1 MTPSSLRRF
10 LKAWCVVSALIG
22 SILLGAFSVSAS
34 FPVHVE
40 ATPNVTV
47 SPCSAG
53 QCVIFALSYANV
65 SFGNGVN
72 AGFIQVTTA
81 GCILLDATG
90 ICVSKIPAAWP
101 GATVNVTYWN
111 PTASIG
117 ILAVM
122 TVLAPVGAT
131 VNFTVT
137 GATLGKSLLM
147 TKNGGFLG
155 LTPVSSTGNASF
167 SWYVTSAAD
176 PIFQI
181 AVFENIGGPGEP
193 RPGVGLFIVP
203 HFSVTRFFALFD
215 ASSDERVQFHDRS
228 SIPSNISVSRLWNFG
243 DNAFSQEKDPMHH
256 YNFSFSATFDV
267 TLAVCQNDVCNIT
280 TQPVAMM
287 RWHVLLIGAILIGT
301 TVIALV
307 EIRRLGRKK

>member
-72 AGFIQVTTA
+72 AGFIHVTTA

-90 ICVSKIPAAWP
+90 ICVSKIPAA
-101 GATVNVTYWN
+101 
-111 PTASIG
+111 
-117 ILAVM
+117 
-122 TVLAPVGAT
+122 
-131 VNFTVT
+131 
-137 GATLGKSLLM
+137 
-147 TKNGGFLG
+147 
-155 LTPVSSTGNASF
+155 
-167 SWYVTSAAD
+167 

>member
-1 MTPSSLRRF
+1 MARCHGQRDVLESDRLHRHLGGDDGFGSCRRDSQ
-10 LKAWCVVSALIG
+10 LHRDGCD
-22 SILLGAFSVSAS
+22 
-34 FPVHVE
+34 P
-40 ATPNVTV
+40 
-47 SPCSAG
+47 G
-53 QCVIFALSYANV
+53 QEPPDDEERWLS
-65 SFGNGVN
+65 
-72 AGFIQVTTA
+72 
-81 GCILLDATG
+81 
-90 ICVSKIPAAWP
+90 WP
-101 GATVNVTYWN
+101 D
-111 PTASIG
+111 PG
-117 ILAVM
+117 ILHRQR
-122 TVLAPVGAT
+122 
-131 VNFTVT
+131 
-137 GATLGKSLLM
+137 LLQ
-147 TKNGGFLG
+147 L
-155 LTPVSSTGNASF
+155 
-167 SWYVTSAAD
+167 VTSAAD